1 MNRRTL
7 ILSGA
12 ATLVMPAAPALASA
26 VNCVPGLLEK
36 HQEAGDTVFLDFTA
50 SWCGTCRAQGRV
62 LESLKAEN
70 RAYDQNIVFIDVDWD
85 TYGNSVMADRLK
97 IPRRSTLVAM
107 KGKKEIGRIVAD
119 TSKRNIKTLVDAALG
134 AATA

>member
-1 MNRRTL
+1 M
-7 ILSGA
+7 
-12 ATLVMPAAPALASA
+12 
-26 VNCVPGLLEK
+26 
-36 HQEAGDTVFLDFTA
+36 
-50 SWCGTCRAQGRV
+50 
-62 LESLKAEN
+62 
-70 RAYDQNIVFIDVDWD
+70 FIDVDWD

-119 TSKRNIKTLVDAALG
+119 TSKRNIKTLVDAALD